1 MHFVFGSSMGKT
13 KNFKGRS
20 SNVERYLN
28 SCGREID
35 ISGLIA
41 PNLAAGARLAA
52 KNESSSLDEKTAR
65 TYELRL
71 IALETFAAQNGDDAV
86 LFGPNKRPF
95 LAATLQ
101 TFMRKYYFSQ
111 CNDLSN
117 NSRRKLRQ
125 NRLWMTMRLRV
136 KFLFD
141 APVVKVKFRFYTV
154 FNWMTFVQRRP
165 DFHHIQLRFVTTV
178 CTINAKPG

>member
-65 TYELRL
+65 MHFGRFCDVHTEKNTAQLILTSESVSGALLVDATTRAAMLSFSTPLARELRR
-71 IALETFAAQNGDDAV
+71 ALSPG
-86 LFGPNKRPF
+86 F
-95 LAATLQ
+95 LCC
-101 TFMRKYYFSQ
+101 R
-111 CNDLSN
+111 
-117 NSRRKLRQ
+117 NSDVTVVIRRKVVGIDLHIWRPE
-125 NRLWMTMRLRV
+125 
-136 KFLFD
+136 KFYNSVTLF
-141 APVVKVKFRFYTV
+141 AV
-154 FNWMTFVQRRP
+154 RP
-165 DFHHIQLRFVTTV
+165 IIIVIITR
-178 CTINAKPG
+178 G